1 MANNTT
7 TQASYIQ
14 EDPQTDECCE
24 NIPPRGPN
32 VVDSSKLENA
42 ALNESEIFT
51 SELGEY
57 NVNVFD
63 VHVFSTPAPKKNSEG
78 QAKTRLSGVQSALSP
93 ILQYLNIGNR
103 ISSPEPFKHQ
113 NSPNFTVPFSFPA
126 AKCQKS
132 TGESRKLIGGEDF
145 SMINDECFPEM
156 TLSELTADSM
166 MQLTTNDS
174 VLPECPPATPQLY
187 GKKTH
192 IQTSAGDHKKSSPE
206 LPPPATDPRFTAA
219 ESFESALSSREI
231 IDNYFQEITLLDISQ
246 DSGLSPVSQKSSM
259 DITPVVAPAGHMKA
273 SRAASDHSEQIMAA
287 TVTNDEVSS
296 TSVDSVQCARQSLI
310 KASLDVTQDV
320 TMGSTL
326 ENSRCTSETSDQ
338 KVEKSQNSDNGTRV
352 INVTHDLNSSGD
364 TCAQGAGISSSS
376 IDRSIPEFYPEPRE
390 KPDSVDADM
399 DGLQASCDTKVSN
412 KGSQQS
418 PESETGGQKVE
429 QCQDSDEDALCSQA
443 INITREINPCS
454 DVSAQ
459 TAHLSSS
466 DTDKSFPEL
475 QPEPKEKPDSVE
487 AKTEELPTSCDTKST
502 SEESQQSLK
511 SDVSTN
517 GTFTVEQPSV
527 ASVPSDINIP
537 GPVSC
542 HNNETLDL
550 PTANESNPKDV
561 GESSDQQ
568 SSVINQSCSGEKE
581 RTCSKGQ
588 NATFD
593 KDPLQ
598 QSKTQIGS
606 FERTPASLGHGN
618 DTFDCKPASQQN
630 STITLSEMILSDS
643 HQSTLGNASAPTAS
657 NSTTTLKEDCS
668 KDHSSKVQKNES
680 AEPDAKKD
688 GSPNRTFEGNP
699 AVEPANGSGGCESK
713 DLLQAGLPVTDSL
726 SDLSNHQSSDTITIK
741 ARSFDLDETLDLRAE
756 CLTTS
761 TPMPSGKVFN
771 FENKQE
777 AGKVLTVQKKLYGE
791 PPNRPSHT
799 MPSNIICDRKTFF
812 KQSAAKYI
820 YLPSKTAASH
830 LLKGNPAAV
839 ATGLP
844 VRSHRTEGEPVRSA
858 AASEEQQAKAS
869 TSSCYNLRSL
879 ASKLPISGLQRPQP
893 SGLPVGLPGASLGLR
908 PRINTAASSSTEKLS
923 GATAP
928 SAVTKHA
935 QGKKHPLT
943 KGEALPVSKRK
954 RTDTLPSS
962 NTEAPASACDSATG
976 VKMSKQ
982 PITSQR
988 AAPDRTSKTV
998 PASTAKTVTS
1008 CDASSRGRSLRPPGA
1023 NQRAHLAKPQ
1033 IHGCA
1038 KCSVL
1043 GEKIRLQSEEIQRLK
1058 EELLK
1063 YKTPVDC

>member
-1 MANNTT
+1 M
-7 TQASYIQ
+7 
-14 EDPQTDECCE
+14 
-24 NIPPRGPN
+24 
-32 VVDSSKLENA
+32 
-42 ALNESEIFT
+42 
-51 SELGEY
+51 
-57 NVNVFD
+57 
-63 VHVFSTPAPKKNSEG
+63 
-78 QAKTRLSGVQSALSP
+78 
-93 ILQYLNIGNR
+93 
-103 ISSPEPFKHQ
+103 
-113 NSPNFTVPFSFPA
+113 SFPLLL
-126 AKCQKS
+126 Q
-132 TGESRKLIGGEDF
+132 RKAVRARQRHGCLV
-145 SMINDECFPEM
+145 SN
-156 TLSELTADSM
+156 SM

-192 IQTSAGDHKKSSPE
+192 IRTSAGDHKKSSPE
-206 LPPPATDPRFTAA
+206 LPPPATDPRFMAA

-259 DITPVVAPAGHMKA
+259 DIIPVVAPAGHMKA
-273 SRAASDHSEQIMAA
+273 SRAASDHSEQIMAEFGKSD

-296 TSVDSVQCARQSLI
+296 TSVDSVQCARQSFI

-320 TMGSTL
+320 TMGNTL

-364 TCAQGAGISSSS
+364 TCGQGAGISSSS

-429 QCQDSDEDALCSQA
+429 QCQNSDEDAPCSQA

-527 ASVPSDINIP
+527 ASVPADINIP

-550 PTANESNPKDV
+550 PTANEGNPKDV

-593 KDPLQ
+593 KNPLQ

-618 DTFDCKPASQQN
+618 DTFDY
-630 STITLSEMILSDS
+630 
-643 HQSTLGNASAPTAS
+643 
-657 NSTTTLKEDCS
+657 
-668 KDHSSKVQKNES
+668 
-680 AEPDAKKD
+680 
-688 GSPNRTFEGNP
+688 
-699 AVEPANGSGGCESK
+699 
-713 DLLQAGLPVTDSL
+713 
-726 SDLSNHQSSDTITIK
+726 
-741 ARSFDLDETLDLRAE
+741 ETLDLRAE

-771 FENKQE
+771 FESKQE

-791 PPNRPSHT
+791 PPNKPSHT

-812 KQSAAKYI
+812 KQSAAKYL

-830 LLKGNPAAV
+830 LLKGNPAAA

-858 AASEEQQAKAS
+858 AASEEQQA
-869 TSSCYNLRSL
+869 
-879 ASKLPISGLQRPQP
+879 
-893 SGLPVGLPGASLGLR
+893 V
-908 PRINTAASSSTEKLS
+908 
-923 GATAP
+923 
-928 SAVTKHA
+928 
-935 QGKKHPLT
+935 
-943 KGEALPVSKRK
+943 
-954 RTDTLPSS
+954 RTWEDDLV
-962 NTEAPASACDSATG
+962 N
-976 VKMSKQ
+976 V
-982 PITSQR
+982 IT
-988 AAPDRTSKTV
+988 
-998 PASTAKTVTS
+998 
-1008 CDASSRGRSLRPPGA
+1008 
-1023 NQRAHLAKPQ
+1023 
-1033 IHGCA
+1033 
-1038 KCSVL
+1038 
-1043 GEKIRLQSEEIQRLK
+1043 
-1058 EELLK
+1058 
-1063 YKTPVDC
+1063 